1 MFRRCKII
9 KAHGKILYIDNDQI
23 NANQTTMRY
32 HLTLVPMAIIM
43 EKDLQKINTAEDV
56 QERESSHNLGGKVN
70 GKYHRYHIQVESI
83 KSHQK
88 TNLQN
93 RKRPS
98 HWENQIM
105 IIKAKLKGK
114 DKLSV
119 LN

>member
-56 QERESSHNLGGKVN
+56 QERESSHSLGGKVN
-70 GKYHRYHIQVESI
+70 GKYHKYHTQVESSFHTNELI
-83 KSHQK
+83 YKPEKASHTEK
-88 TNLQN
+88 TKIWLS
-93 RKRPS
+93 K
-98 HWENQIM
+98 E
-105 IIKAKLKGK
+105 KLKGR
-114 DKLSV
+114 DKLRV